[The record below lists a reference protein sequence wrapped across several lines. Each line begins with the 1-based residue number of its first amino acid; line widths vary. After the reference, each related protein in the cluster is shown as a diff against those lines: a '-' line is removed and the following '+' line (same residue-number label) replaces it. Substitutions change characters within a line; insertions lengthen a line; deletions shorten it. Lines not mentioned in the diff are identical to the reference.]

1 MIIDATFWV
10 AISFFIFLGVL
21 IYFKIPQ
28 KIISTLDETI
38 NSIKNEV
45 DNAEIL
51 KDESKNI
58 LSEYEK
64 KISNAKKEVKQ
75 MIDVAT
81 EEADKSVLKTNE
93 EFHTQMENRKKNTDD
108 RIKQMKNQAL
118 KDIKNA
124 SVKISIQ
131 AVEVLLKNS
140 LDKNKLNKIFT
151 SSIEETKS
159 ALLRKPTQIN
169 NLNTQKK

>member
-10 AISFFIFLGVL
+10 AISFIIFLGVL

-28 KIISTLDETI
+28 KVIFILNENI
-38 NSIKNEV
+38 NSIKHEIG
-45 DNAEIL
+45 NAEAL
-51 KDESKNI
+51 KEESKDI

-64 KISNAKKEVKQ
+64 KIGSAKNEIKQ
-75 MIDVAT
+75 MIDAAT
-81 EEADKSVLKTNE
+81 EDADRNVLKTNE
-93 EFHTQMENRKKNTDD
+93 DFYIQIENRKKNTED

-124 SVKISIQ
+124 SVRISIQ
-131 AVEVLLKNS
+131 AVEDLLKKS

-151 SSIEETKS
+151 SSIEETKT
-159 ALLRKPTQIN
+159 ALKRKST
-169 NLNTQKK
+169 

>member
-10 AISFFIFLGVL
+10 AVSFFIFLGVL

-28 KIISTLDETI
+28 KIASTLSDSINTI
-38 NSIKNEV
+38 KAEV
-45 DNAEIL
+45 DDAESL
-51 KDESKNI
+51 KEESKNI

-64 KISNAKKEVKQ
+64 KISNAKNEIKK
-75 MIDVAT
+75 MLDVAT
-81 EEADKSVLKTNE
+81 DDADRDVLKMNE
-93 EFHTQMENRKKNTDD
+93 EFHIQMENRKKNTED

-140 LDKNKLNKIFT
+140 LDKNKLNKIFV
-151 SSIEETKS
+151 SSLEETKL
-159 ALLRKPTQIN
+159 ALKRET
-169 NLNTQKK
+169 T

>member
-28 KIISTLDETI
+28 KIIVALNENI

-51 KDESKNI
+51 KEESKNI

-64 KISNAKKEVKQ
+64 KISNAKNEVKQ
-75 MIDVAT
+75 MIGNDYIDMHYEGKLFRYFPRFAFLPLSQKL
-81 EEADKSVLKTNE
+81 EIRADAPFQIISKKMLKE
-93 EFHTQMENRKKNTDD
+93 VRHILFFEHENY
-108 RIKQMKNQAL
+108 
-118 KDIKNA
+118 
-124 SVKISIQ
+124 
-131 AVEVLLKNS
+131 
-140 LDKNKLNKIFT
+140 
-151 SSIEETKS
+151 
-159 ALLRKPTQIN
+159 
-169 NLNTQKK
+169 

>member
-1 MIIDATFWV
+1 MTIDSTFWV
-10 AISFFIFLGVL
+10 AVSFFIFIGVL
-21 IYFKIPQ
+21 VYFRIPQ
-28 KIISTLDETI
+28 KISSTLNENI
-38 NSIKNEV
+38 NNIKREV
-45 DNAEIL
+45 DDAEKL

-64 KISNAKKEVKQ
+64 KIGNANTEIKQ
-75 MIDVAT
+75 MIDSST
-81 EEADKSVLKTNE
+81 ETAEQHILKVNE
-93 EFHTQMENRKKNTDD
+93 DFHIQMENRKKNTED
-108 RIKQMKNQAL
+108 RIKQMKNEAL
-118 KDIKNA
+118 KDIKNV

-159 ALLRKPTQIN
+159 ALKRKST
-169 NLNTQKK
+169 